1 MTRCTETFF
10 LFGLKYFGVRE
21 GLAPRSRNIP
31 AQGGFK

>member
-1 MTRCTETFF
+1 MTKGTDILF